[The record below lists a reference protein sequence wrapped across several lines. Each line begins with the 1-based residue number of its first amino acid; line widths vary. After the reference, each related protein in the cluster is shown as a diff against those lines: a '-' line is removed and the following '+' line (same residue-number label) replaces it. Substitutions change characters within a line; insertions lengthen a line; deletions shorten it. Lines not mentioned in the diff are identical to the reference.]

1 MLSSHLV
8 VSSFFMHCL
17 VVTLLVYSSTRRITF
32 LLVVSPFNSSCNDLV
47 HCSWD
52 LRDLGTT
59 TKQFNM
65 GAVDELKE
73 CLRASVEMLLDKL
86 NDRLHEDMDGVDYLC
101 VQLDRIQNLVE
112 RASGLYDIPLE
123 IVDIL
128 RSAQDSLRSLA
139 TGKKESWV
147 FNSTGCRGRPS
158 FHIPQDMLQ
167 LYLDYQ
173 FSLAKIGQ
181 ILVYFCKTIQV
192 I

>member
-1 MLSSHLV
+1 M
-8 VSSFFMHCL
+8 SSFLTYCL

-32 LLVVSPFNSSCNDLV
+32 QLVLSPFNSSCNDLE

-59 TKQFNM
+59 TKQSNM
-65 GAVDELKE
+65 TAVEPVDELKE
-73 CLRASVEMLLDKL
+73 CLRASVEMLLGKL

-128 RSAQDSLRSLA
+128 RSAERFVKIISDW
-139 TGKKESWV
+139 KERV
-147 FNSTGCRGRPS
+147 LG
-158 FHIPQDMLQ
+158 I
-167 LYLDYQ
+167 
-173 FSLAKIGQ
+173 
-181 ILVYFCKTIQV
+181 
-192 I
+192 